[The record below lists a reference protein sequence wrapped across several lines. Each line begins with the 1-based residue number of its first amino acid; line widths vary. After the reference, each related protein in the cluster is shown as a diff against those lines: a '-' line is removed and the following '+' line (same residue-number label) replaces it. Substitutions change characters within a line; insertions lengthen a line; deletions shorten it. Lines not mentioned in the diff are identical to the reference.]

1 MLVNLVNFTMS
12 LGKPLT
18 MSAQGFD
25 NTAISSTLLIAGL
38 INLPLPYALGW
49 LSDRW
54 GRRPILILSYLGGT
68 LGMLVLFGSV
78 DLWHFWTAQALISFI
93 GSGSA
98 VGAALVTD
106 LVAPENLSASLARY
120 DTARWLGG
128 VLGYAGTGIAIQHL
142 GLGATFILGALLP
155 LIAITLIIRIH
166 PPRLPVLRRAAAS
179 T

>member
-1 MLVNLVNFTMS
+1 
-12 LGKPLT
+12 
-18 MSAQGFD
+18 
-25 NTAISSTLLIAGL
+25 
-38 INLPLPYALGW
+38 
-49 LSDRW
+49 
-54 GRRPILILSYLGGT
+54 
-68 LGMLVLFGSV
+68 MLVLFGSV

-166 PPRLPVLRRAAAS
+166 PPRLPMLRRAAAS